1 MDSFNDNNILN
12 SLIETYINSFYKQN
26 MEQRSNYEF
35 ISYSDYITEKALYNL
50 NIECCNIEMKKGL

>member
-1 MDSFNDNNILN
+1 
-12 SLIETYINSFYKQN
+12 

-35 ISYSDYITEKALYNL
+35 ISYSDSITEKALYNL